1 MEVLEAG
8 GGGGGVSGSEV
19 GMADQGE
26 GVVLS
31 WGQVDGSTADDALVI
46 ADEELEGEDAEVIT
60 AFSGKELRKE
70 GVNNYMYIT
79 CMYICNDNPSII

>member
-8 GGGGGVSGSEV
+8 GGGGCVSGSEV

-79 CMYICNDNPSII
+79 CMYIYNDNPSII